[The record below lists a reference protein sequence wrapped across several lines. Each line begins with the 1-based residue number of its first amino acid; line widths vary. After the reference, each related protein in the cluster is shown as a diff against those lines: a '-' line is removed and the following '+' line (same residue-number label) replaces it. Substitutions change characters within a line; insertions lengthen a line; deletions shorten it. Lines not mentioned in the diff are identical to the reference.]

1 MKTKKHHKLGD
12 RELDIMQA
20 LWRQGEAT
28 VLEIQKQLQDAGIE
42 LAYTTILT
50 MLGRLETKGVV
61 ARNNSERAHR
71 YKPLIK
77 EPSAVGGA
85 IKRLAERFF
94 NGSVEALATRLVEK
108 ELSEEQLRR
117 IQAIID
123 ENRQGGKTK

>member
-1 MKTKKHHKLGD
+1 MKTKKHPKLGD

-50 MLGRLETKGVV
+50 MLGRLEVKGVV
-61 ARNNSERAHR
+61 KRDNSERAHR
-71 YKPLIK
+71 YKPLVK

-94 NGSVEALATRLVEK
+94 NGSVEALATRLVEQD
-108 ELSEEQLRR
+108 LSREQLQR

-123 ENRQGGKTK
+123 ENRQGEKTK

>member
-1 MKTKKHHKLGD
+1 MKTKKHQKLGD

-50 MLGRLETKGVV
+50 MLGRLEIKGFVG
-61 ARNNSERAHR
+61 RDNSARAHR
-71 YKPLIK
+71 YKPLVK

-85 IKRLAERFF
+85 IKKLAERFF

-108 ELSEEQLRR
+108 ELSQEQLRR

-123 ENRQGGKTK
+123 ENRQGEKTK

>member
-1 MKTKKHHKLGD
+1 MKTKKHQKLGD

-71 YKPLIK
+71 YKPLVK

-108 ELSEEQLRR
+108 ELSGEQLRR

-123 ENRQGGKTK
+123 ENRQGEKME

>member
-1 MKTKKHHKLGD
+1 MKTKKHQKLGD

-77 EPSAVGGA
+77 EPSAVGSA
-85 IKRLAERFF
+85 IKKLAERFF

-108 ELSEEQLRR
+108 ELSHEQLRR

-123 ENRQGGKTK
+123 ENRQGEKTK